1 MQEAILRL
9 TSFWLDQG
17 CHLSQ
22 PFNTEVGAGTL
33 NPATFLRVLGP
44 EPWRTVYVE
53 PSVRP
58 DDSRYG
64 DNPNRLQTHTQ
75 LQVILKPDPG
85 DPQERY
91 LASLA
96 AIGIDTTVHDVRFVE
111 DNWESPALGAWGLG
125 WEVWLDGME
134 ITQFTYFQQA
144 GGLALDPVSV
154 EITYGLERI
163 LMAVQGVTDFK
174 AIAYSADLSYG
185 ELVGQAELEMSTFY
199 LDSADVAATRELFDA
214 HEASAQRLI
223 AERLPIPAHYDV
235 LKCSHLFNVLDARGA
250 VGTTERAR
258 AFRRMRTMAHDIA
271 ELWTERRKELGHP
284 LGVATPSLAPSRPT
298 EPADYPD
305 GPSTLVVELG
315 YEELPPDQVDAYAA
329 QFATLLTEALAE
341 HRIEA
346 GAVTTV
352 ASPRRVIATVADV
365 ADRQPDRVVRAR
377 GPKVE
382 AAFDSEGNAT
392 KAGQGFSRK
401 QGIDP
406 SELERETEG
415 EVTYVVVH
423 RDEPGRRTG
432 DVLAEVLPGLVTRI
446 TPRRAMRWSAG
457 PSFTASRALRWV
469 VALLGDAV
477 VPFSVADV
485 TSGRRTRVL
494 RNAETPEV
502 DVAAADELLAT
513 LRVNDIEPDGQTRR
527 QAILAGTEEL
537 VAAVSG
543 AIDLDAD
550 GAVLDEV
557 TNLVENPQALLG
569 SFEEE
574 FLRLP
579 AEVLTTVM
587 KKHQRYF
594 PVRANDGSLLPRF
607 VTVAN
612 GPVDDDAVRIG
623 NEAVL
628 RARYA
633 DAAFFFDRDRERS
646 LESFRPELDK
656 LTFEAKAGSMLDRS
670 DRIEALAI
678 RLGAELGLH
687 GDDAAT
693 LARAAH
699 LAKADLAT
707 ALVVELSSLAGQ
719 MGRIYAHT
727 SGEHGAVAEAIFEGA
742 LPRYAGDALP
752 TSRPGAVLA
761 VADRADALV
770 ALFAAGAKPTGSNDP
785 YALRR
790 AATGLV
796 QVIIAHQFPIDL
808 DQLFAMTAD
817 GLGDVAIEAGP
828 DVLADLRD
836 FVDTRFEVR
845 LVDDGHAIDL
855 VRAVRLR
862 FATPADAHATLL
874 ELEARIA
881 DPSFPALAQA
891 YRRTARIATDTVA
904 APVDEGLLT
913 DDAEVALWQAFER
926 AEAGLAEATLAQ
938 FADRFAPL
946 VPPVDRFFDEVLVM
960 ADDPAVKANR
970 LALLAR
976 IRDTGAPLLDW
987 EQVRER

>member
-9 TSFWLDQG
+9 TSFWLGQG

-44 EPWRTVYVE
+44 EPWHTVYVE

-64 DNPNRLQTHTQ
+64 DNPHRLQTHTQ

-91 LASLA
+91 LESLA
-96 AIGIDTTVHDVRFVE
+96 AIGIDTRVHDVRFVE

-163 LMAVQGVTDFK
+163 LMAVQGVSDFK
-174 AIAYSADLSYG
+174 DIAYSADLSYG
-185 ELVGQAELEMSTFY
+185 ELVGQAELEMSTYY
-199 LDSADVAATRELFDA
+199 LDAADVDATRALFDA

-223 AERLPIPAHYDV
+223 AERLPIAAHYDV

-258 AFRRMRTMAHDIA
+258 AFRRMRTMAHAIA
-271 ELWTERRKELGHP
+271 ELWVDRREELGHP
-284 LGVATPSLAPSRPT
+284 LGVVLPQAAPPLPASVARLPAEAATLA
-298 EPADYPD
+298 
-305 GPSTLVVELG
+305 LELG

-329 QFATLLTEALAE
+329 QFATLVTDALDE
-341 HRIEA
+341 HRIEH
-346 GAVTTV
+346 GPVTTA
-352 ASPRRVIATVADV
+352 ASPRRVIVLVTDV
-365 ADRQPDRVVRAR
+365 TPRQPDRVVRAR
-377 GPKVE
+377 GPKLE
-382 AAFDSEGNAT
+382 AAFDPDGNPT

-401 QGIDP
+401 HGVDP
-406 SELERETEG
+406 SALERETDG
-415 EVTYVVVH
+415 DVTYVVVH
-423 RDEPGRRTG
+423 RDEPGRPTG
-432 DVLAEVLPGLVTRI
+432 DVLAESLAKAIEAI

-457 PSFTASRALRWV
+457 PAHSASRALRWV

-477 VPFSVADV
+477 VAFSVADV

-494 RNAETPEV
+494 RNAEEPEV
-502 DVAAADELLAT
+502 DVSSADVLIAT
-513 LRVNDIEPDGQTRR
+513 LRANDIEPEGAVRR
-527 QAILAGTEEL
+527 QGILDRTDDL
-537 VAAVSG
+537 VREVSG
-543 AIDLDAD
+543 TIDLDAD
-550 GAVLDEV
+550 GTVLDEV
-557 TNLVENPQALLG
+557 TNLVENPQPLLG
-569 SFEEE
+569 AFEEQ

-579 AEVLTTVM
+579 PEVLTTVM

-594 PVRANDGSLLPRF
+594 PVRSADGALLPRF

-612 GPVDDDAVRIG
+612 GPVDVDASRIG

-633 DAAFFFDRDRERS
+633 DAAFFFDRDREQP
-646 LESFRPELDK
+646 LEAYRPGLAQ
-656 LTFEAKAGSMLDRS
+656 LTFEEKAGTMLDRS
-670 DRIEALAI
+670 DRIEALAVH
-678 RLGAELGLH
+678 LGTELGLDH
-687 GDDAAT
+687 DEAAT

-707 ALVVELSSLAGQ
+707 TLVVELSSLAGQ
-719 MGRIYAHT
+719 MGRIYART
-727 SGEHGAVAEAIFEGA
+727 SGEPEAVAEAIFEGA

-761 VADRADALV
+761 IADRADALV

-796 QVIIAHQFPIDL
+796 LVIAHHHLPLSL
-808 DQLFAMTAD
+808 DDVFAAAAT
-817 GLGDVAIEAGP
+817 GLAGTAIEAGP
-828 DVLADLRD
+828 EVVADLRE

-845 LVDDGHAIDL
+845 LVDEGHPVDL
-855 VRAVRLR
+855 VRSVAPS
-862 FATPADAHATLL
+862 FATPTRAQVTLA

-881 DPSFPALAQA
+881 NPTFLALTQA
-891 YRRTARIATDTVA
+891 YRRTARISAGVA
-904 APVDEGLLT
+904 AGEVDRALLT
-913 DDAEVALWQAFER
+913 DDAEV
-926 AEAGLAEATLAQ
+926 T
-938 FADRFAPL
+938 
-946 VPPVDRFFDEVLVM
+946 
-960 ADDPAVKANR
+960 
-970 LALLAR
+970 
-976 IRDTGAPLLDW
+976 
-987 EQVRER
+987 